1 SANPALVGQTLTF
14 TATVGTASGPPV
26 INPLNPP
33 TVTFSFV
40 DPGCATCTTTSSPI
54 GINAQGLA
62 STTFTYYFAGTGTF
76 LATAS
81 FSGDTSY
88 TPSSKGIVQ
97 LVNSATATATATS
110 VNASPNVAT
119 PGQSVA
125 LTATVWRLDP
135 AAATPG
141 GSVTFYEGT
150 TSLGSATLS
159 AGQATLSLSTLP
171 AGAHRITAVYVADST
186 YGRSAGNTLVVIN
199 NPSAF
204 LSSSAN
210 PSRAGDTVTFTA
222 TVGPAPN

>member
-1 SANPALVGQTLTF
+1 LHTTAAHTSALPLHDALPI
-14 TATVGTASGPPV
+14 S
-26 INPLNPP
+26 

-40 DPGCATCTTTSSPI
+40 DPGCTTCTTTSSPI

-62 STTFTYYFAGTGTF
+62 STTFTYSFAGTF
-76 LATAS
+76 LVTAS

-110 VNASPNVAT
+110 VSASPNVAT

-171 AGAHRITAVYVADST
+171 AGAHRITAVYGADST
-186 YGRSAGNTLVVIN
+186 YGRSAGNTLVV
-199 NPSAF
+199 
-204 LSSSAN
+204 
-210 PSRAGDTVTFTA
+210 
-222 TVGPAPN
+222 

>member
-1 SANPALVGQTLTF
+1 YSFAGTFLVTASFSGDTSYAPSTSATLQQQVNRTVTTTILASSSNPPLVGQTLTF
-14 TATVGTASGPPV
+14 TATVGTTSGPPV

-40 DPGCATCTTTSSPI
+40 DPGSATCTTTTSPI
-54 GINAQGLA
+54 GINTLSLHNALPIY
-62 STTFTYYFAGTGTF
+62 SFAGTF
-76 LATAS
+76 LVTAS

-110 VNASPNVAT
+110 VSASPNVAT

-150 TSLGSATLS
+150 TSLG
-159 AGQATLSLSTLP
+159 
-171 AGAHRITAVYVADST
+171 
-186 YGRSAGNTLVVIN
+186 
-199 NPSAF
+199 
-204 LSSSAN
+204 
-210 PSRAGDTVTFTA
+210 
-222 TVGPAPN
+222 